1 MDFAII
7 RVKTRPDAPT
17 KHPATI
23 KAVFNKRTPAKA
35 AATPDNEFN
44 NEMTTGISPPPIGT
58 TKANPANNEA
68 TKNAMNVISINSKLK
83 TKIPVEL
90 NAIWLIAISTKKQI
104 NIKNHLEIL
113 LSKLFEPFRISDSL
127 KKAIKLP
134 EKVTPPIKTVI

>member
-35 AATPDNEFN
+35 AAMPDNEFN

-68 TKNAMNVISINSKLK
+68 IKKRNECYFYQFKTKNK
-83 TKIPVEL
+83 
-90 NAIWLIAISTKKQI
+90 
-104 NIKNHLEIL
+104 
-113 LSKLFEPFRISDSL
+113 DSC
-127 KKAIKLP
+127 
-134 EKVTPPIKTVI
+134 

>member
-7 RVKTRPDAPT
+7 KVKTRPDAPT

-44 NEMTTGISPPPIGT
+44 NDMTTGISPPPIGN

-68 TKNAMNVISINSKLK
+68 TKNAMNVISINSKTK

-90 NAIWLIAISTKKQI
+90 NTTCPIAIKTKKQI
-104 NIKNHLEIL
+104 NINNHLEIL
-113 LSKLFEPFRISDSL
+113 LTKLFEPFRISDSL
-127 KKAIKLP
+127 KKQLNYQK
-134 EKVTPPIKTVI
+134 K